1 MLLYQ
6 VNGVF
11 RNGTFV
17 LLKKIHKI
25 QGYIGD
31 RIGYRI
37 VIIINLIIVGLS
49 AISFDWT
56 PRFVEFYRT
65 PTITFN
71 ATADVTEVLQFQW
84 PIQDCS
90 IKNITVNECKN
101 DIILSEDNFWLNLD
115 VFSNCSTDNISL
127 TLYEVPKFISKFIS
141 ISSYIKLAFL

>member
-115 VFSNCSTDNISL
+115 IFSNCSTDNISL

>member
-127 TLYEVPKFISKFIS
+127 TLYEVPKFISKFINIRWS
-141 ISSYIKLAFL
+141 NTI

>member
-25 QGYIGD
+25 LGYIGD

-127 TLYEVPKFISKFIS
+127 TLYEVPQFISKFIS

>member
-101 DIILSEDNFWLNLD
+101 DIILSEDNFWINLD

-127 TLYEVPKFISKFIS
+127 HI
-141 ISSYIKLAFL
+141 

>member
-56 PRFVEFYRT
+56 PRFVELYRT

-71 ATADVTEVLQFQW
+71 APSYVTEVLQFQW

-127 TLYEVPKFISKFIS
+127 TLYEVPQFISKFIS
-141 ISSYIKLAFL
+141 ISSCIKLAFL

>member
-56 PRFVEFYRT
+56 PKFVEFYRT

-115 VFSNCSTDNISL
+115 IFSNCSTDNISL

>member
-71 ATADVTEVLQFQW
+71 APSDVTEVLQFQW

-127 TLYEVPKFISKFIS
+127 TLYEVPKFICKFIS
-141 ISSYIKLAFL
+141 ISS

>member
-115 VFSNCSTDNISL
+115 VFSNCSTDNISI
-127 TLYEVPKFISKFIS
+127 TLYEIPEFISKFKS
-141 ISSYIKLAFL
+141 IRS